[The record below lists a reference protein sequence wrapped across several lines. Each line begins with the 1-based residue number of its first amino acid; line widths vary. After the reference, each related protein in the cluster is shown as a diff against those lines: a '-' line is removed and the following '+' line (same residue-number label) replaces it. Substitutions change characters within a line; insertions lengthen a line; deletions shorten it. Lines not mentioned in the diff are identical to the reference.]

1 MELAWTKQLSVGNAV
16 IDSEHK
22 YLIGIVNSARRAIMA
37 RDSFMLSQEF
47 ERLENWLCVHFAN
60 EEKIA
65 RVVNFD
71 FSEHKLGQQYSLKEL
86 QRLRDEWAANDG
98 TWCESEVE
106 RYSNS
111 LADWMIDG
119 HIIKSN
125 MLMKPA
131 LQAYAYTFWPKW
143 GDGAA
148 NHAAVHTA
156 NLYLQFQT

>member
-1 MELAWTKQLSVGNAV
+1 MMGLAWTKQLSVGNV
-16 IDSEHK
+16 IIDSEHK
-22 YLIGIVNSARRAIMA
+22 YLIGIVNNARRAIMA

-71 FSEHKLGQQYSLKEL
+71 FSEHKLAQQYSLKEL
-86 QRLRDEWAANDG
+86 QRLRDELAANDG
-98 TWCESEVE
+98 AWCESDVKH
-106 RYSNS
+106 YSNS
-111 LADWMIDG
+111 LGDWMIDG

-131 LQAYAYTFWPKW
+131 LQNYAYTFWPEWK
-143 GDGAA
+143 DGA
-148 NHAAVHTA
+148 NHAAVHSA